1 MKRAQSVSGLEE
13 QSLRAMSAAGEE
25 RRKKGSTASS
35 RNNCIMH
42 RQSPHAQLSTHVNCL
57 VCVVAMSVLSTRTA
71 AYSQPTRSYTRQI
84 NRHLDSEPGPPEF
97 ETPRPGYDV
106 YGGRYGDHDGVQ
118 YNESNEYDPQHQQQ
132 QQTPATSFRTSEE
145 PTFHMFD
152 KQYPPSESERN
163 DSRRK
168 YATPR
173 PPPPD
178 DSVRINGNQNGSRGP
193 RPPQEPYRE
202 QSSRRVNGARNDRV
216 RKSGRDRQPRVNGE
230 LFDAFN
236 EHIEAI
242 DNQFQSS
249 YPRRG
254 YAADEYDENYARYEE
269 MEYLD
274 YPEDDNGSWYPSA
287 GNEDFDIEDSRGYY
301 GYREQ
306 PVRDLGEEE
315 FDEYKPTNNYQTDAV
330 SFDREVGVTKRRRR
344 RERRR
349 KELDRLEK
357 DKLEREMRLFERR
370 QQEEEDIRRMAEQER
385 LRREEEEAEARA
397 QFERA
402 EKARKAKQAIERMI
416 NADRENLALLHQ
428 EQKLHPPT
436 ARSKEAGKSEPEG
449 VRDGIV
455 PPLPDTS
462 DPFLLLGLDYNNPPE
477 TTEDI
482 RKAFL
487 KQAKKY
493 HPDSI
498 AVDTTAAE
506 RDLASTNFSK
516 INNAYQLL
524 KTKLERFQEDMSF
537 ATMGGGPQYDPRTS
551 HIRQP
556 FGRGYDFN
564 GYGSI
569 FNGSNSSRRNGAQ
582 RSNHQRASPFGNNRR
597 QHRDSCHVQWN

>member
-1 MKRAQSVSGLEE
+1 MRHAVGE
-13 QSLRAMSAAGEE
+13 EE
-25 RRKKGSTASS
+25 RRNKGSGTFS
-35 RNNCIMH
+35 RKHCNMH
-42 RQSPHAQLSTHVNCL
+42 RHQKLHLSTHVNCL

-71 AYSQPTRSYTRQI
+71 AYSQPTRSYARPI
-84 NRHLDSEPGPPEF
+84 DRHLDNEPGPPEF
-97 ETPRPGYDV
+97 ERPQPGDDV
-106 YGGRYGDHDGVQ
+106 YDGISGTSYGDHRLQ
-118 YNESNEYDPQHQQQ
+118 YESAQQQHQTH
-132 QQTPATSFRTSEE
+132 QTSATSFRSSEE

-152 KQYPPSESERN
+152 KQYPPSDSERN
-163 DSRRK
+163 DNRRR

-178 DSVRINGNQNGSRGP
+178 DSVQINGSQNGNLGP
-193 RPPQEPYRE
+193 RPPREPYRE
-202 QSSRRVNGARNDRV
+202 ESAQRVNGARNGRV
-216 RKSGRDRQPRVNGE
+216 RRGGRDRQPRVNGE

-242 DNQFQSS
+242 DNQFQTS

-254 YAADEYDENYARYEE
+254 YSANEYDENYARYDEE
-269 MEYLD
+269 MEYFD
-274 YPEDDNGSWYPSA
+274 YQGDDNGSWYPTA
-287 GNEDFDIEDSRGYY
+287 ENEDFDIEDGRGHY
-301 GYREQ
+301 GYRGQ
-306 PVRDLGEEE
+306 PVRDIREEG
-315 FDEYKPTNNYQTDAV
+315 FDGYTPPIDYETDAV
-330 SFDREVGVTKRRRR
+330 SFEREQDALQRRRR

-349 KELDRLEK
+349 TVLNQREK

-385 LRREEEEAEARA
+385 LRREEEEAEAQA
-397 QFERA
+397 QYKRA
-402 EKARKAKQAIERMI
+402 EKARIAKQAIERMI
-416 NADRENLALLHQ
+416 NADKEKLALLHQ
-428 EQKLHPPT
+428 EQKMHPPT
-436 ARSKEAGKSEPEG
+436 ARPKQSGKSKPEG
-449 VRDGIV
+449 VRVGIV

-462 DPFLLLGLDYNNPPE
+462 DPFLLLGLNYNNPPE

-498 AVDTTAAE
+498 AADTTAAE

-537 ATMGGGPQYDPRTS
+537 ATMRGGPQYDHRTS
-551 HIRQP
+551 HVRQP
-556 FGRGYDFN
+556 FSRGYDFN

-582 RSNHQRASPFGNNRR
+582 RSNQQKASPFGNNRR